1 MLFVIAIVFVF
12 LQIVPEKKHNQ
23 TEHPEVARHLRVDV
37 VADVARSAI
46 AHVLLQEVQADYS
59 DDGDV
64 VEEEHHEVET
74 KLDTMITIKVKII
87 SHQT

>member
-1 MLFVIAIVFVF
+1 MIVFVF

-23 TEHPEVARHLRVDV
+23 AEHPEVARHLRVDV
-37 VADVARSAI
+37 VADVARSTI
-46 AHVLLQEVQADYS
+46 AHVLLREVQADYS

-64 VEEEHHEVET
+64 VEEEHHENET

>member
-1 MLFVIAIVFVF
+1 MTVFVF

-23 TEHPEVARHLRVDV
+23 TEHPEVARHLRIDV
-37 VADVARSAI
+37 VADVARSAV
-46 AHVLLQEVQADYS
+46 AHNLLREVRADYS

-64 VEEEHHEVET
+64 VGEEHHENET

-87 SHQT
+87 AYQI